1 MEGKTLLTYS
11 LVITVIVII
20 LCYIYISYEMVEYD
34 KNAIDI
40 EKLYKMCKTGDIIYF
55 RWPYPDIGFR
65 LFSKFSHVGMVYKQ
79 GNNVYILETHP
90 EGDASEL
97 GVDES
102 GVHLYDLKERI
113 EKYTGICYL
122 SKLNI
127 KDNIEDVV
135 NKNTKMIHQYIEK
148 HLDKYKKIPF
158 DEDFRYNYV
167 MAYLHH
173 LIGKTRKNDKMY
185 CSTFIGFILKDL
197 NLLDNDCNIEVF
209 SPSSFLHLK
218 KDNKLLYDDHLKKI
232 VIEDI
237 YQNE

>member
-1 MEGKTLLTYS
+1 
-11 LVITVIVII
+11 
-20 LCYIYISYEMVEYD
+20 MVEYD
-34 KNAIDI
+34 KNPIDI
-40 EKLYKMCKTGDIIYF
+40 DQLYKICKTGDIIYF

-65 LFSKFSHVGMVYKQ
+65 LFSKFSHVGMVYRK
-79 GNNVYILETHP
+79 GKNVYILETHP

-102 GVHLYDLKERI
+102 GVHLYDLKERV

-127 KDNIEDVV
+127 DSCVLRESGSDSLNVHKFVENE
-135 NKNTKMIHQYIEK
+135 
-148 HLDKYKKIPF
+148 LDKYKKIPF

-197 NLLDNDCNIEVF
+197 KLLDDNYNIEVF

-218 KDNKLLYDDHLKKI
+218 KEDTFLYDYHLKKI
-232 VIEDI
+232 VVEDT
-237 YQNE
+237 YEDTHEDV